1 MTMRSLIWVFSIF
14 SMTFCY
20 SQSPIVSEIYFSN
33 EVVTNALSED
43 KYGFLWFGTD
53 KGLLMYNGYEEIAV
67 ELPKDNRN
75 VKEITIADDKVY
87 IGTISGSVYILD
99 LEKRTVL
106 TEISPFTKSPISS
119 ILIIKDIMYI
129 STYGDGLYLLN
140 GKNKMEKVKGLVSE
154 DIYDIEFIKDQD
166 AITIASD
173 RGIHFY
179 FINKKENTTVKI
191 ENLPDYIIVDQC
203 INEKGHV
210 IGATYNG
217 SIFDLDPKTFK
228 INTLYENKAKEKNV
242 KVICNGNKLILL
254 SGNKIHEISKEKHSI
269 LNLGLVQDK
278 INSIFIDKENSLWVT
293 IGKTKIL
300 RANLYFLN
308 FESNLDQQIQSIL
321 YHGGNFYSGTNRGLF
336 LLSNPA
342 DVSGEILLEGI
353 SITSL
358 KAIDNKIWIGTL
370 SNGLYIYDDI
380 SKKMTHINK
389 LVGVNDNT
397 VLDIEKIDDRK
408 VEIATLAGV
417 RALPIDYTDKK
428 YLTSSASDIALQAYV
443 YDIFKDS
450 KGNVWY
456 GKDQNGVTIISNG
469 NKKDFKSITINKKN
483 YKLGSVYSI
492 AEGKSGDVFLS
503 TTNNGIVKFNNDQW
517 QLVENTFS
525 ISDPFT
531 SLINVSENEILL
543 IGGNAM
549 KILDV
554 NDLHVL
560 PFQSS
565 RTEQNHITYINNY
578 TKADHDY
585 YFPFGNKI
593 VRYSGNGRPIKKHPL
608 VKIENVFVNLEKVKQ
623 RNASFN
629 QTQNN
634 LQFYFTAGWLSN
646 PSVIEYSYMLQ
657 GFDNNWRTTKDRT
670 VSYPHLTPG
679 DYKFMVKAS
688 ESSKFID
695 EPVSTYEFKIE
706 RAFYNTFWFYALAIL
721 FLVGLIYYLQRRQRN
736 IAVLKTELSRKMI
749 EAELINLK
757 KQLDPHFLFNTLNT
771 LIGLIEVDPKKGV
784 IYTEQLT
791 DFFRYMAE
799 VSNQEMIKLENELEI
814 VKLYKEIV
822 GQRFG
827 DNLVIT
833 LDQNLLS
840 KAYDK
845 YLPPLSL
852 QMLIENAIKHN
863 EVSKL
868 NPLIIDIYVEGEF
881 IVVSN
886 KKKAKM
892 TKEKSLGIGNHN
904 IYERY
909 KLLNKTLPK
918 VIETDTEYKYYLP
931 TINY

>member
-1 MTMRSLIWVFSIF
+1 MMVRCLIFCFSIL
-14 SMTFCY
+14 SIIVCY
-20 SQSPIVSEIYFSN
+20 AQAPMVSEIYFSN
-33 EVVTNALSED
+33 EVITNTINED

-53 KGLLMYNGYEEIAV
+53 KGLLMYNGYEEINI
-67 ELPKDNRN
+67 ELPKENRN
-75 VKEITIADDKVY
+75 IKEITIDNDKVY
-87 IGTISGSVYILD
+87 IGTISGTVYILD
-99 LEKRTVL
+99 VEKRNVL
-106 TEISPFTKSPISS
+106 SEISPFTKSPISN
-119 ILIIKDIMYI
+119 ILIVKDIIYI
-129 STYGDGLYLLN
+129 STYGDGLYVLN
-140 GKNKMEKVKGLVSE
+140 DKKKLEKVTGLLYE
-154 DIYDIEFIKDQD
+154 DIYDIDYVEEID
-166 AITIASD
+166 AIAIASD

-179 FINKKENTTVKI
+179 FIHKKENRIVKI

-203 INEKGHV
+203 INTEGHL

-217 SIFDLDPKTFK
+217 SIFDLDPKTLK
-228 INTLYENKAKEKNV
+228 IKTLYENTAKEKNV

-254 SGNKIHEISKEKHSI
+254 SGNKIHEISQVQHTI
-269 LNLGLVQDK
+269 LNLGDDQDK
-278 INSIFIDKENSLWVT
+278 INSIFIDKENTLWVT

-300 RANLYFLN
+300 KANLYFLN
-308 FESNLDQQIQSIL
+308 FTSNLEHQIQSIL
-321 YHGGNFYSGTNRGLF
+321 HFRGKFYTGTNNGLF
-336 LLSNPA
+336 QLSHPEDTEGKTLLKH
-342 DVSGEILLEGI
+342 I

-358 KAIDNKIWIGTL
+358 KEIGEKIWIGTL

-380 SKKMTHINK
+380 TNKMTHIEK
-389 LVGVNDNT
+389 LIGVNDNT
-397 VLDIEKIDDRK
+397 VLDIEKIDDQK

-417 RALPIDYTDKK
+417 TSLPVDYTDKK
-428 YLTSSASDIALQAYV
+428 YHTSNSGDITLEAYV

-450 KGNVWY
+450 KGHVWY
-456 GKDQNGVTIISNG
+456 GKDQNGLSIISNG
-469 NKKDFKSITINKKN
+469 IKKDFKSIAINKKN
-483 YKLGSVYSI
+483 FKLGSVYSI
-492 AEGKSGDVFLS
+492 AEGKSGDVFFS
-503 TTNNGIVKFNNDQW
+503 TTNAGIVRYNNDQW

-525 ISDPFT
+525 ISAPFT
-531 SLINVSENEILL
+531 SLIKVSENEILL

-565 RTEQNHITYINNY
+565 RTDQNHTTYINNY
-578 TKADHDY
+578 TVSDHDY
-585 YFPFGNKI
+585 FFPFGNKI
-593 VRYSGNGRPIKKHPL
+593 VRYSGNGKPIKKHPL
-608 VKIENVFVNLEKVKQ
+608 VKIENIFVNLEKVQ
-623 RNASFN
+623 RSTAVFK

-646 PSVIEYSYMLQ
+646 PSVIEYSYMLR
-657 GFDNNWRTTKDRT
+657 GFDNAWRTTKDRT
-670 VSYPHLTPG
+670 VSYPHLAPG
-679 DYKFMVKAS
+679 KYAFMVKAS
-688 ESSKFID
+688 ESSKFIN
-695 EPVSTYEFKIE
+695 EPVSTYDFEIK
-706 RAFYNTFWFYALAIL
+706 RAFYNTFWFYSLAIL
-721 FLVGLIYYLQRRQRN
+721 ILGSFIYFLQRRQRN
-736 IAVLKTELSRKMI
+736 LAVLRAELSKKMI

-799 VSNQEMIKLENELEI
+799 VSNHEMIKLENELQI

-833 LDQNLLS
+833 FDQDLLS
-840 KAYDK
+840 KAFDK

-868 NPLIIDIYVEGEF
+868 NPLVIDIYLEGEF

-886 KKKAKM
+886 KKKGKL

-918 VIETDTEYKYYLP
+918 IIETDTEYKYYLP

>member
-1 MTMRSLIWVFSIF
+1 MKMRILIYVFFITSI
-14 SMTFCY
+14 TVCY
-20 SQSPIVSEIYFSN
+20 SQAPNVSEIYFSN
-33 EVVTNALSED
+33 EVVTNALTED

-53 KGLLMYNGYEEIAV
+53 KGLLMYNGYEEINID
-67 ELPKDNRN
+67 LPKDNRH
-75 VKEITIADDKVY
+75 VKEITIKDDKVY

-99 LEKRTVL
+99 LEKRIVL
-106 TEISPFTKSPISS
+106 SEISPFTKSSISG
-119 ILIIKDIMYI
+119 ILIIKDLIYI
-129 STYGDGLYLLN
+129 STYGDGLYVLN
-140 GKNKMEKVKGLVSE
+140 GKNKLEKVKGLFSE
-154 DIYDIEFIKDQD
+154 DIYDIEYIKDQD
-166 AITIASD
+166 VIAVASD

-179 FINKKENTTVKI
+179 FINNKENKIVKVD
-191 ENLPDYIIVDQC
+191 NLPDYIIVDQC
-203 INEKGHV
+203 VNERGHL

-217 SIFDLDPKTFK
+217 SIFDLDPKTFVVTT
-228 INTLYENKAKEKNV
+228 IYENKSKEKNV

-254 SGNKIHEISKEKHSI
+254 SGNKIHEISKTKHSI
-269 LNLGLVQDK
+269 LNLGEVQDK

-308 FESNLDQQIQSIL
+308 FTSNLDQQIQSIL
-321 YHGGNFYSGTNRGLF
+321 FHRGNFYSGTNKGLY
-336 LLSNPA
+336 LLSNPE
-342 DVSGEILLEGI
+342 DVSGKTLLKDI

-380 SKKMTHINK
+380 KNKMTHIEK

-417 RALPIDYTDKK
+417 RALPGDYTDKK
-428 YLTSSASDIALQAYV
+428 YLTSSTSDITLEAYV

-450 KGNVWY
+450 DGNVWY
-456 GKDQNGVTIISNG
+456 GKDQNGVTIISKG
-469 NKKDFKSITINKKN
+469 IKKDFKSITINNKN

-492 AEGKSGDVFLS
+492 AEGKTGDVFLS
-503 TTNNGIVKFNNDQW
+503 TTNAGIVKFNNDKW

-531 SLINVSENEILL
+531 SLIKVSENEILL
-543 IGGNAM
+543 VGGNAM

-560 PFQSS
+560 PFQAS
-565 RTEQNHITYINNY
+565 RTEQNHTTYINNF
-578 TKADHDY
+578 TVADHDY
-585 YFPFGNKI
+585 FFPFGDKI

-608 VKIENVFVNLEKVKQ
+608 VKIENIFVNLEKVQ
-623 RNASFN
+623 SSTSAFN

-634 LQFYFTAGWLSN
+634 LQFYYTAGWLSN

-657 GFDNNWRTTKDRT
+657 GFDSDWRTTKDRT

-679 DYKFMVKAS
+679 KYKFLVKAS
-688 ESSKFID
+688 ESSKFIN
-695 EPVSTYEFKIE
+695 EPVSTFDFEIK
-706 RAFYNTFWFYALAIL
+706 RAFYNTFWFYALAVL
-721 FLVGLIYYLQRRQRN
+721 FLVGLFYYLQRRQRN
-736 IAVLKTELSRKMI
+736 IAILKAELSRKMI

-799 VSNQEMIKLENELEI
+799 VSNHEMIKLENELEI

-833 LDQNLLS
+833 LDTNLLS

-868 NPLIIDIYVEGEF
+868 NPLVIDIYVEGDF

-886 KKKAKM
+886 KKKAKL

-918 VIETDTEYKYYLP
+918 IVETDTEYKYYLP